1 MTPPIETSAGTAG
14 AAGTVDHRPPEN
26 EAFEIGRGV
35 HGNPFAVLG
44 RFAVEGGAIVRVF
57 RPGAE
62 RATVV
67 GTDGTTLAGLE
78 AFGPEGFFTGFVPNL
93 RPTDAYEMQ
102 YAHGG
107 DEWRE
112 GDPYRFGPI
121 LGEQDVHLLA
131 EGNHYKLYEKLGA
144 HPTTMDGVEGTAF
157 AVLAPAARRVSV
169 VGNFNSWDG
178 RRHVMRKRHE
188 CGIWELFIPEIGRG
202 EVYKFEL
209 IGPGGDVLPL
219 KADPVGFYQ
228 EQAPSTASIV
238 DGLVEHAW
246 QDGDFQSHAA
256 DWQDREKAI
265 SIYEVHLGSWRRGD
279 ENAYLDYDQIAGQLV
294 PYVKEMGF
302 THVELLP
309 VSEHPFYGSWGYQPI
324 GLYAPT
330 SRYGS
335 PQAFARLVDKLHQA
349 GIGVLLDWVPGH
361 FPTDVYGLGRFD
373 GTALYEH
380 ADPRRGFHKDWNT
393 LIYDYGRPEIEN
405 YLVANGLYWL
415 DRFHIDGLRVDA
427 VASMLYLDY
436 SREHG
441 EWEPNI
447 HGGRENLEAMAFL
460 KDTNERV
467 GEYYP
472 KATTHAEESTAFP
485 DVSRPTYA
493 GGLGFHFKWNMGW
506 MHDTLHYMQE
516 DPINRRY
523 HQHHMTFG
531 MVYAYSEN
539 FVLPLSHDEVV
550 YGKGSLLG
558 KMPGDEWQK
567 FANLRAYFGF
577 MWTHPGKKLIFMGGE
592 FGQAGEWNHDRSLD
606 WHLLQQD
613 NHKGVQRLVRDL
625 NTLYREIPALHEL
638 DCEPGGFEWVD
649 TTNVEQSVIAFL
661 RKDRQGRSV
670 LVVSNFTPVPR
681 HGYAV
686 GVPQGG
692 MWIERLNTDAEIYG
706 GSNVGNMGGKEAEA
720 HSVHGRPYSIALS
733 LPPLATIVLV
743 RED

>member
-1 MTPPIETSAGTAG
+1 MNKTAQKSGG
-14 AAGTVDHRPPEN
+14 AATVDHRPN
-26 EAFEIGRGV
+26 EHEAHEIGRGV
-35 HGNPFAVLG
+35 HGDPFAVLG
-44 RFAVEGGAIVRVF
+44 PRPAQGGCIVRVF

-62 RATVV
+62 TAVV
-67 GTDGTTLAGLE
+67 VDGKGKRLGELE
-78 AFGPEGFFTGFVPNL
+78 RFGPAGFHSGFVPDFKPGDVYRL
-93 RPTDAYEMQ
+93 Q

-107 DEWRE
+107 DHWQEE
-112 GDPYRFGPI
+112 DVYRFGTL
-121 LGEQDVHLLA
+121 LGEQDVHLLN
-131 EGNHYKLYEKLGA
+131 EGNHYRLYEKLGA

-157 AVLAPAARRVSV
+157 AVLAPSARRVSV

-188 CGIWELFIPEIGRG
+188 CGVWELFIPGIGKG
-202 EVYKFEL
+202 EVYKYEL
-209 IGPGGDVLPL
+209 LGPNGNVMPL
-219 KADPVGFYQ
+219 KADPVGFLQ
-228 EQAPSTASIV
+228 EAAPSTASIV
-238 DGLVEHAW
+238 EGLVEHDW
-246 QDGDFQSHAA
+246 QDGEFQKHGA
-256 DWQDREKAI
+256 DWQDREKPI

-279 ENAYLDYDQIAGQLV
+279 ENSFLDYDALAEQLV
-294 PYVKEMGF
+294 PYVKDMGF
-302 THVELLP
+302 THVEFLP

-335 PQAFARLVDKLHQA
+335 PEAFARLVDALHQA

-361 FPTDVYGLGRFD
+361 FPTDIHGLGQFD

-380 ADPRRGFHKDWNT
+380 PDPRRGFHKDWDT
-393 LIYDYGRPEIEN
+393 LIYNYGRPEIDN

-485 DVSRPTYA
+485 DVSKPTFA

-506 MHDTLHYMQE
+506 MHDTLEFMSKEPVY
-516 DPINRRY
+516 RRY
-523 HQHHMTFG
+523 HHHQMTFG

-558 KMPGDEWQK
+558 KMPGDQWQK

-592 FGQAGEWNHDRSLD
+592 FAQAGEWNHDRSLD
-606 WHLLQQD
+606 WHLLESPE
-613 NHKGVQRLVRDL
+613 HSGMQRLVRDL
-625 NTLYREIPALHEL
+625 NTMYREIPALHQL
-638 DCEPGGFEWVD
+638 DCDPAGFEWVD
-649 TTNVEQSVIAFL
+649 TSNVEQSVIAFL
-661 RKDRQGRSV
+661 RKDRDGRPV
-670 LVVSNFTPVPR
+670 LIVSNFTPMPR
-681 HGYAV
+681 HDYRI
-686 GVPQGG
+686 GVPSGG
-692 MWIERLNTDAEIYG
+692 KWVERLNTDAEIYG
-706 GSNVGNMGGKEAEA
+706 GSNVGNLGGKEAEE
-720 HSVHGRPYSIALS
+720 HSVHGRPYSVSLT

-743 RED
+743 QER

>member
-1 MTPPIETSAGTAG
+1 MTLTSSSSRG
-14 AAGTVDHRPPEN
+14 AAASTDHR
-26 EAFEIGRGV
+26 ADAHQIDAIGRGI
-35 HGNPFAVLG
+35 HGDPFGVLG
-44 RFAVEGGAIVRVF
+44 PRKADGGTIVRVF

-62 RATVV
+62 TAAVV
-67 GTDGTTLAGLE
+67 DRTGKLLGELE
-78 AFGPEGFFTGFVPNL
+78 AGGADGFHSGYVSGLKPD
-93 RPTDAYEMQ
+93 DAYRLQ
-102 YAHGG
+102 FTHGG
-107 DEWRE
+107 ERWQEEDT
-112 GDPYRFGPI
+112 YRCGTV
-121 LGEQDVHLLA
+121 LGEQDVYLLA
-131 EGNHYKLYEKLGA
+131 EGNHYRLYEKLGA
-144 HPTTMDGVEGTAF
+144 HPTIMDGVEGTAF

-188 CGIWELFIPEIGRG
+188 CGVWELFIPAVGRG
-202 EVYKFEL
+202 EVYKYEI
-209 IGPGGDVLPL
+209 IGADGNLLPL
-219 KADPVGFYQ
+219 KTDPVGFLQ
-228 EQAPSTASIV
+228 EMAPSTGSIV
-238 DGLVEHAW
+238 DGLVEHEW
-246 QDGDFQSHAA
+246 KDDEFQAHAA
-256 DWQDREKAI
+256 DWQDREKPI
-265 SIYEVHLGSWRRGD
+265 SIYEVHLGSWRRGPD
-279 ENAYLDYDQIAGQLV
+279 NAYLDYDELAAELV
-294 PYVKEMGF
+294 PYVRDMGF

-330 SRYGS
+330 SRFGS
-335 PQAFARLVDKLHQA
+335 PAGFARLVDALHQA

-361 FPTDVYGLGRFD
+361 FPTDTHGLGQFD

-380 ADPRRGFHKDWNT
+380 PDPRRGFHKDWNT
-393 LIYDYGRPEIEN
+393 LIYDYGRPEVEN
-405 YLVANGLYWL
+405 FLVANGLYWL

-485 DVSRPTYA
+485 DVSRPTFA

-523 HQHHMTFG
+523 HHHHMTFG

-592 FGQAGEWNHDRSLD
+592 FGQVGEWNHDRSLD
-606 WHLLQQD
+606 WHLLEQPG
-613 NHKGVQRLVRDL
+613 HEGMRRLVRDL
-625 NTLYREIPALHEL
+625 NTMYQEIPALHEL
-638 DCEPGGFEWVD
+638 DCDPAGFEWVD
-649 TTNVEQSVIAFL
+649 TSNVEQSVIAFM
-661 RKDRQGRSV
+661 RKDRAGNPV
-670 LVVSNFTPVPR
+670 LIVSNFTPVPR
-681 HGYAV
+681 HEYRI
-686 GVPQGG
+686 GVPLPGR
-692 MWIERLNTDAEIYG
+692 WVERLNTDSEIYG
-706 GSNVGNMGGKEAEA
+706 GSNVGNMGGKDAEEV
-720 HSVHGRPYSIALS
+720 SVHGRPYSIPLS
-733 LPPLATIVLV
+733 LPPLGTIVLV
-743 RED
+743 QEG

>member
-1 MTPPIETSAGTAG
+1 MTLSTETSAGTAG
-14 AAGTVDHRPPEN
+14 SVDHRPAEH

-44 RFAVEGGAIVRVF
+44 RFASEGGAIVRVY

-67 GTDGTTLAGLE
+67 GTRGSALGTLE
-78 AFGPEGFFTGFVPNL
+78 TFGPEGFFCGFVPNL
-93 RPTDAYEMQ
+93 SATDAYEMQ
-102 YAHGG
+102 YAHG
-107 DEWRE
+107 DDTWSES
-112 GDPYRFGPI
+112 DPYRFGPI
-121 LGEQDVHLLA
+121 LGEQDVYLIA
-131 EGNHYKLYEKLGA
+131 EGNHYRLYDKLGA
-144 HPTTMDGVEGTAF
+144 HPTTMDGVSGTAF

-188 CGIWELFIPEIGRG
+188 CGVWELFIPDIARG

-209 IGPGGDVLPL
+209 IGPDGDVLPL
-219 KADPVGFYQ
+219 KADPMGFYQ

-238 DGLVEHAW
+238 DGLIEHEW
-246 QDGDFQSHAA
+246 KDDEFRSHASG
-256 DWQDREKAI
+256 WQDREKAI

-279 ENAYLDYDQIAGQLV
+279 DNAMLDYDQIASQLV

-335 PQAFARLVDKLHQA
+335 PQAFARFVDELHQA

-361 FPTDVYGLGRFD
+361 FPTDAHGLGRFD

-380 ADPRRGFHKDWNT
+380 PDPRRGFHKDWDT

-415 DRFHIDGLRVDA
+415 DQFHIDGLRVDA

-485 DVSRPTYA
+485 DVSRPTYT

-516 DPINRRY
+516 DPVNRRY

-592 FGQAGEWNHDRSLD
+592 FGQVGEWNHDRSLD
-606 WHLLQQD
+606 WHLLEQA

-649 TTNVEQSVIAFL
+649 TSNVEQSVIAFL
-661 RKDRQGRSV
+661 RKDKEGKAV
-670 LVVSNFTPVPR
+670 LIVSNFTPVPR
-681 HGYAV
+681 HDYTV
-686 GVPQGG
+686 GVPTGG
-692 MWIERLNTDAEIYG
+692 KWVERLNTDAEVYG
-706 GSNVGNMGGKEAEA
+706 GSNVGNMGGKQAED
-720 HSVHGRPYSIALS
+720 HSVHGRPYSVSLS

-743 RED
+743 QED

>member
-1 MTPPIETSAGTAG
+1 MTSPSQTTAG
-14 AAGTVDHRPPEN
+14 AATRVDHRPSEH
-26 EAFEIGRGV
+26 EAVEIGRGV

-44 RFAVEGGAIVRVF
+44 RFETNGGAIVRVF

-62 RATVV
+62 SATVLGAN
-67 GTDGTTLAGLE
+67 GTRLGALE
-78 AFGPEGFFTGFVPNL
+78 AFGPEGFFTGFVPKL
-93 RPTDAYEMQ
+93 RAVDAYEMQ

-107 DEWRE
+107 DEWNE
-112 GDPYRFGPI
+112 SDPYRFGPI
-121 LGEQDVHLLA
+121 LGEQDVHLIA
-131 EGNHYKLYEKLGA
+131 EGNHYRLYDKLGA
-144 HPTTMDGVEGTAF
+144 HPTTMDGVDGTAF

-188 CGIWELFIPEIGRG
+188 CGVWELFIPELGRG

-209 IGPGGDVLPL
+209 IGPDGDVLPL
-219 KADPVGFYQ
+219 KADPMGFYQ

-238 DGLVEHAW
+238 DGLIEHEW
-246 QDGDFQSHAA
+246 KDHEFQKHAA
-256 DWQDREKAI
+256 DWQDNEKAI

-279 ENAYLDYDQIAGQLV
+279 DNAMLDYDQIAGELV

-361 FPTDVYGLGRFD
+361 FPTDVHGLGRFD

-415 DRFHIDGLRVDA
+415 DKFHIDGLRVDA

-436 SREHG
+436 SRNHG

-485 DVSRPTYA
+485 NVSRPTYA

-516 DPINRRY
+516 DPVNRRY

-592 FGQAGEWNHDRSLD
+592 FGQVGEWNHDRSLD
-606 WHLLQQD
+606 WHLLDQA
-613 NHKGVQRLVRDL
+613 NHKGMQRLVRDL

-638 DCEPGGFEWVD
+638 DCEPDGFEWVD
-649 TTNVEQSVIAFL
+649 TSNVEQSVIAFL
-661 RKDRQGRSV
+661 RKDKEGKAV

-681 HGYAV
+681 HDYTV
-686 GVPQGG
+686 GVPSGG
-692 MWIERLNTDAEIYG
+692 KWVERLNTDAEVYG
-706 GSNVGNMGGKEAEA
+706 GSNVGNMGGKKAED
-720 HSVHGRPYSIALS
+720 HSVHGRPYSVSLS

-743 RED
+743 PQD